1 MDREKLRK
9 IAAKRRNASS
19 GAAPSCRD
27 VESTDPM
34 AAPAAA
40 SAAAGSSGSSESR
53 GFNVGSDVAGPSSS
67 GAAARRGAQARATI
81 NDIGVQFPILHR
93 RDFADLDQD
102 MRNRI
107 LRGLNA
113 RTAKEKKEREMSIW
127 MWRCAR
133 GRECILNGDLHR
145 WVLISTDLR
154 SFPFCAS
161 RFARHD
167 THSRF
172 DRSIVPSFDRSPGP
186 IMTTK

>member
-9 IAAKRRNASS
+9 IAAKRRASNS
-19 GAAPSCRD
+19 AAAAPSCRD
-27 VESTDPM
+27 SESTDPM

-40 SAAAGSSGSSESR
+40 SAAAGSSGSR
-53 GFNVGSDVAGPSSS
+53 GFSVGSDVAGPSSS
-67 GAAARRGAQARATI
+67 GAAARRGAEARATFT
-81 NDIGVQFPILHR
+81 DIGVQFPILHR

-107 LRGLNA
+107 MRGLNA
-113 RTAKEKKEREMSIW
+113 RTAKEKKEMEMSIW

-154 SFPFCAS
+154 SFVL
-161 RFARHD
+161 FALHALRAI
-167 THSRF
+167 TTLTLA
-172 DRSIVPSFDRSPGP
+172 PFDRSPGP
-186 IMTTK
+186 ITTTK